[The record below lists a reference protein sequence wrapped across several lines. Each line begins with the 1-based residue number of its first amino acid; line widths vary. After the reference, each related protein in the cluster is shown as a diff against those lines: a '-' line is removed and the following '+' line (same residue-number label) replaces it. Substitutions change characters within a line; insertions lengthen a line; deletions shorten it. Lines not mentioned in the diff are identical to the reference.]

1 MYHVKKVRWGIFIL
15 TLLVLIGLSVS
26 ALVTQA
32 TRENCLGLPVETE
45 LRHGGAL
52 ADSGIDPRELFLF
65 NGEKAAVDAENGT
78 IYISQKIDSTT
89 TVAELTGKLSLT
101 IPQWE
106 LYFLDDSGFQNL
118 KQSTAQGHAFSLAV
132 DNGTENY
139 VYQVVFTTLPLIRLD
154 GSDVEEGADSFYGD
168 LCLWNGGEELPSV
181 SDVAFHIRGG
191 SSKWQEKKSWK
202 LSLKDGNGKKSNLS
216 LLGMGSDDDWILN
229 AMVFD
234 DAKVNEKF
242 FTELWNQIVDN
253 SDWNYPMAACEYVEV
268 VYNGAY
274 QGLYLLQRRVDKKYL
289 HLTGEDALLKGQ
301 GDWTSSAIQDSYEI
315 KNTDI
320 PEQKVWELMQGC
332 YTATDASIMN
342 PDNYAD
348 VSILLQ
354 FGSLVD
360 NSGYKNMYYLLKN
373 EQGEYRLYLIPWD
386 TDMGLGVTWVTQIE
400 YDYQASMGKT
410 VKRREYDAVV
420 SAWPDLDQRI
430 VNRWQQLR
438 QKELSEDNVKNLLE
452 EQIYRITD
460 SGAFDRNNNRW
471 SLRYGG
477 QDTHEA
483 VLRYVQERLR
493 VLDAYYSET

>member
-1 MYHVKKVRWGIFIL
+1 M
-15 TLLVLIGLSVS
+15 
-26 ALVTQA
+26 
-32 TRENCLGLPVETE
+32 
-45 LRHGGAL
+45 
-52 ADSGIDPRELFLF
+52 
-65 NGEKAAVDAENGT
+65 
-78 IYISQKIDSTT
+78 
-89 TVAELTGKLSLT
+89 
-101 IPQWE
+101 
-106 LYFLDDSGFQNL
+106 
-118 KQSTAQGHAFSLAV
+118 
-132 DNGTENY
+132 
-139 VYQVVFTTLPLIRLD
+139 
-154 GSDVEEGADSFYGD
+154 
-168 LCLWNGGEELPSV
+168 
-181 SDVAFHIRGG
+181 
-191 SSKWQEKKSWK
+191 
-202 LSLKDGNGKKSNLS
+202 
-216 LLGMGSDDDWILN
+216 
-229 AMVFD
+229 
-234 DAKVNEKF
+234 
-242 FTELWNQIVDN
+242 
-253 SDWNYPMAACEYVEV
+253 
-268 VYNGAY
+268 
-274 QGLYLLQRRVDKKYL
+274 DKKYL